1 MSQAREATTLRRETV
16 LIVDDDA
23 ELRDTF
29 RDALSAHGY
38 AALCARNGREALQLL
53 TRPAPGVCV
62 PAAILLDLMMPEMN
76 GWELLAR
83 LRASRSLA
91 DIPVLVVSVCDAAR
105 ALEGVAS
112 YLEKPVEIGA
122 LLDALRVC
130 CRRVSTPTGGEPG
143 G

>member
-1 MSQAREATTLRRETV
+1 MSQAPEATTPRRETV
-16 LIVDDDA
+16 LVVDDDA

-29 RDALSAHGY
+29 CDALSAHGF

-53 TRPAPGVCV
+53 TRPAPGAALPV
-62 PAAILLDLMMPEMN
+62 AILLDLRMPEMN

-91 DIPVLVVSVCDAAR
+91 VIPVLVVSVCDARR

-122 LLDALRVC
+122 LLAELRDC
-130 CRRVSTPTGGEPG
+130 CRRAGTPPAEEPR
-143 G
+143 

>member
-1 MSQAREATTLRRETV
+1 MSQAREATTPRRETV

-29 RDALSAHGY
+29 RDVLSDHGF
-38 AALCARNGREALQLL
+38 AALCARNGLEALALL
-53 TRPAPGVCV
+53 RRPDGARPS
-62 PAAILLDLMMPEMN
+62 AILLDLKMPEMN

-91 DIPVLVVSVCDAAR
+91 GIPVLVVSVCDAAR

-112 YLEKPVEIGA
+112 YLAKPVEVGA
-122 LLDALRVC
+122 LVAALRAC
-130 CRRVSTPTGGEPG
+130 CRGAPDAPR
-143 G
+143 